1 MPIKSYIVF
10 PRIGEKRQLIKV
22 LENTKHCEVL
32 PSSNK
37 DVLVLV
43 TDTKNDQ
50 EEEILQQ
57 MLDDIEGIEHLNLV
71 SGFSENTLIE
81 NEKLT
86 NNDE

>member
-10 PRIGEKRQLIKV
+10 PRSGEKGELIKV
-22 LENTKHCEVL
+22 LENTKHCEVV
-32 PSSNK
+32 PSINK

-43 TDTKNDQ
+43 TDTKNEQ
-50 EEEILQQ
+50 EEETLQKIL
-57 MLDDIEGIEHLNLV
+57 DTTEGVEHLNLV
-71 SGFSENTLIE
+71 SGFSENTLME